1 MFIWSF
7 GLDLVGLKKGIF
19 LYYKNSFLWTK
30 FYYNTLTFKIITRKA
45 KLLLKKKHYQ
55 ENLLQKTDGQ
65 LENIDKLVWQF
76 SNYCLCQY
84 SMLCCILLYYLF
96 VLYICIDLYVYTFIE
111 LRGLEKK
118 LYSENCV
125 ILTYILI
132 DVWLWYRK
140 LKYVHVYI
148 HRHKTSS

>member
-118 LYSENCV
+118 TLLWKLCHFNIYFNWRLVVISEVEICTR
-125 ILTYILI
+125 IYTQ
-132 DVWLWYRK
+132 
-140 LKYVHVYI
+140 
-148 HRHKTSS
+148 T